1 MNLRVNQPHRNG
13 VYEAPQHLSGAL
25 SASARRRQAS
35 TTFPDE
41 ARLRGVSPLLYA
53 LHRFHIGGLAPIRLI
68 LAVLIGLAA
77 LWATGALPGGRW
89 AALPWLALAALLIWV
104 GARARRSDY
113 VAFQEADWPQIAA
126 SRLHPDDKVAL
137 HATGQFTVEGKY
149 QRHTWLPGFYRTF
162 ATGEHALLCL
172 ARQRN
177 WLLFAQSPG
186 DEPGMWYAFIAP
198 HEITRIRWGE
208 LRFGVN
214 HAPALAVDYRLT
226 LPAEGRR
233 KKEQVRAEAIYLA
246 FADAED
252 AALVLADLLVDYS
265 QGIPGATQP

>member
-13 VYEAPQHLSGAL
+13 VYEAPQNLSGAL
-25 SASARRRQAS
+25 SAAARRRHAA
-35 TTFPDE
+35 TTFPDDV
-41 ARLRGVSPLLYA
+41 RLRGAFPLLYA
-53 LHRFHIGGLAPIRLI
+53 LHRFRLGGLTPMRLI
-68 LAVLIGLAA
+68 LAVLIGLSA
-77 LWATGALPGGRW
+77 LSATGALPGGRW

-113 VAFQEADWPQIAA
+113 VAFQEADCPKIAA
-126 SRLHPDDKVAL
+126 GRLHPDDKVAL

-162 ATGEHALLCL
+162 ATSEHALLCL

-177 WLLFAQSPG
+177 WLLLAQSPG

-198 HEITRIRWGE
+198 YEITRIRWGE
-208 LRFGVN
+208 LRFGVH
-214 HAPALAVDYRLT
+214 HAPALAVDYHLI

-233 KKEQVRAEAIYLA
+233 KREQVRAEIVYLA
-246 FADAED
+246 FANAED
-252 AALVLADLLVDYS
+252 AALVLADLLVDHP
-265 QGIPGATQP
+265 QGTPGAAQL